1 MRQVLHCSNLKKVE
15 FRLIKKSSQY
25 QIKFYLNFITLLFP
39 YSLRIHQQQHSKSA
53 QDNLELNNS
62 KEENIQLLPKMLNL
76 KETQREPEEMMN
88 PKIKK
93 QRLDTENYIEK
104 IPKRKTI
111 IQKMQKNQTILYKK
125 VYVTEETKEPNVD
138 QENVLEEISIV
149 KSKTKIE
156 IEFNGNLHI
165 LKIPKSS
172 VTLEDIKEHL
182 KKQPTKYGM
191 LDGIIGFSVK
201 SLKNG
206 KVVIEEIDEEDES
219 TDILPLF
226 GDKIVLDGWNK

>member
-1 MRQVLHCSNLKKVE
+1 MEEKNQLVPKM
-15 FRLIKKSSQY
+15 
-25 QIKFYLNFITLLFP
+25 P
-39 YSLRIHQQQHSKSA
+39 
-53 QDNLELNNS
+53 NS
-62 KEENIQLLPKMLNL
+62 KKM
-76 KETQREPEEMMN
+76 KREPEEMMN

-93 QRLDTENYIEK
+93 QILDTENYIEE

-111 IQKMQKNQTILYKK
+111 IQKMQKNQTVLYKK
-125 VYVTEETKEPNVD
+125 VYVTEETKDPNVD
-138 QENVLEEISIV
+138 NPEIEIEEISIV

-165 LKIPKSS
+165 IKIPKSS
-172 VTLEDIKEHL
+172 VTLEDIKQHL

-201 SLKNG
+201 SLING

-219 TDILPLF
+219 TDILPFF